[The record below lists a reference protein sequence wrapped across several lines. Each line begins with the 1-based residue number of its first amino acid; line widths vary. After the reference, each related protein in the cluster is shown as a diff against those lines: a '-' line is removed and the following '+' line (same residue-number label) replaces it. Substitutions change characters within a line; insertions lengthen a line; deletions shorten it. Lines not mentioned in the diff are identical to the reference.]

1 MMQHSSVAIAITA
14 AAGLR
19 SAAETIICYQKQRF
33 RGSWVTGPG
42 LSRYELGLQTKEA
55 AVHSLVEIC
64 AAGEA
69 LAAMAFETTRMLDQ
83 LQEAGRQPEPTP
95 LVPDLASKT
104 DDAIAGGTA
113 KLNNLATVF
122 GMACELFRTRTG
134 SRQMREAV
142 NLLGGS
148 GVLEDGPGLIG
159 YKWAMSQLEGALG
172 VSEPIQQFRLAN
184 AMTTEVFLVEFR
196 RWKLDLQTIARSQT
210 SAGAQWLATA
220 MEMWLLT
227 LYRLCPQVAAG
238 DAGSN
243 RRNIV
248 HFGVEFELADI
259 LCSLLASRSQ
269 ILDTVDLQRTRLW
282 NRNVEAEQP
291 EVVNLRSQLCYV
303 QVGTATAEV
312 VRVCAYLVHSYALSA
327 ARKQDWLDEFNVL
340 QAQLSACHAESCL
353 AKERAAELLTKIE
366 IPGGLDCA

>member
-1 MMQHSSVAIAITA
+1 
-14 AAGLR
+14 
-19 SAAETIICYQKQRF
+19 
-33 RGSWVTGPG
+33 
-42 LSRYELGLQTKEA
+42 
-55 AVHSLVEIC
+55 
-64 AAGEA
+64 
-69 LAAMAFETTRMLDQ
+69 
-83 LQEAGRQPEPTP
+83 
-95 LVPDLASKT
+95 
-104 DDAIAGGTA
+104 
-113 KLNNLATVF
+113 
-122 GMACELFRTRTG
+122 
-134 SRQMREAV
+134 
-142 NLLGGS
+142 
-148 GVLEDGPGLIG
+148 
-159 YKWAMSQLEGALG
+159 MSQLEGALG